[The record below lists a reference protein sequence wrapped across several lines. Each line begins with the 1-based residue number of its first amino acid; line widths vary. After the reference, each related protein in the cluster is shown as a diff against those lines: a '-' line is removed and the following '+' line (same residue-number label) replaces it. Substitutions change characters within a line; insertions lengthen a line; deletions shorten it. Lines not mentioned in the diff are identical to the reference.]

1 MLHIVALLAL
11 MSSSYGMSLL
21 KSCPIAA
28 TVPEAS
34 GTVSEFLAFVNSGR
48 LLLECPGSGSAG
60 QVYLMEEGRE
70 VNEELRQR
78 CRYDVFVPR
87 DRELWPA
94 SKRFLADLL
103 LRVRADLAPTEQ
115 DTLLDAGEWSHFVSL
130 TYPSIDA
137 ALPSLRELR
146 RGADAWELRVDLL
159 EDISPA
165 SLHRQISLLRC
176 SCPLPVVFTVRSE
189 GQIGRFPRDP
199 DRIFALLREG
209 LRAGVEWL
217 DVEACWPSS
226 YLASVTHLCKTEYKG
241 TSRVLGSLHVTTPQT
256 EQQLMELFRACELDG
271 KADMVKVVTGASS
284 DADCRL
290 VHKCGQRASK
300 PYIGLALGAAGALSR
315 VLNKRFTPVTHP
327 LMATAAPGQLSAA
340 ELMDRRVALG
350 LVAEKRF
357 FLFGSPIKQ
366 SMSPAMHNAAF
377 DALLLPHHYSL
388 CESEDVEA
396 YEAIVAGPGFGGASV
411 TIPHKESV
419 QPFLSEVRGAATEI
433 GAVNTI
439 VREGERLVGC
449 NTDWLG
455 MKVPIGRLLGESR
468 VGAKGLV
475 VGAGGTAK
483 AACYAL
489 KALGLAPI
497 VYNRSPEKG
506 SDLAEKV
513 GGRFVQDLSTIAG
526 EDIAVVIS
534 TVPASAAFTLPSSIL
549 DKKPVVLDVVYKPV
563 RTPLLEQVSSQF
575 SAPVMASIFVG
586 LGCRLRMYS
595 GSHDAVGA
603 GHPAV

>member
-1 MLHIVALLAL
+1 MLLILAL
-11 MSSSYGMSLL
+11 FVLMRSCYGLSSPTLRT
-21 KSCPIAA
+21 CPISAVA
-28 TVPEAS
+28 PETS
-34 GTVSEFLAFVNSGR
+34 STINDFLTFVNSGR
-48 LLLECPGSGSAG
+48 VLLETPVSGLAG
-60 QVYLMEEGRE
+60 QVYLMEEGCE
-70 VNEELRQR
+70 INEEIRRQ

-87 DRELWPA
+87 DRELWPTSRA
-94 SKRFLADLL
+94 FLADLL
-103 LRVRADLAPTEQ
+103 FKIRSDHAPTAQ

-137 ALPSLRELR
+137 ALPYLKELR

-159 EDISPA
+159 EDMSPA
-165 SLHRQISLLRC
+165 SLHRQISLLRS
-176 SCPLPVVFTVRSE
+176 SCLLPVVFTVRSE
-189 GQIGRFPRDP
+189 GQIGKFSPDP
-199 DRIFALLREG
+199 ERIFTLLREG

-217 DVEACWPSS
+217 DVEACWPAS
-226 YLASVTHLCKTEYKG
+226 YLSSITRLCKAEYKS
-241 TSRVLGSLHVTTPQT
+241 TSRILGSLHVTTPQT
-256 EQQLMELFRACELDG
+256 EQQLMDLFKACELDG
-271 KADMVKVVTGASS
+271 MADMVKVVTGAAS

-290 VHKCGQRASK
+290 VHKCGERSPK

-340 ELMDRRVALG
+340 ELMERRVALG
-350 LVAEKRF
+350 LVAKKRF
-357 FLFGSPIKQ
+357 FLFGSPIQQ

-377 DALLLPHHYSL
+377 DALLLPHQYAL
-388 CESEDVEA
+388 CESEEVEA

-419 QPFLSEVRGAATEI
+419 QAYLSEVRGAAAKI

-439 VREGERLVGC
+439 VREGERLIGC

-455 MKVPIGRLLGESR
+455 MRLPVARLLGETR

-489 KALGLAPI
+489 RSLGLATI
-497 VYNRSPEKG
+497 VHNRSPEKG
-506 SDLAEKV
+506 SELAERA
-513 GGRFVQDLSTIAG
+513 GGRFVSDVASLAD

-534 TVPASAAFTLPSSIL
+534 TVPAAAAFTLPQSIL
-549 DKKPVVLDVVYKPV
+549 DKRPVVLDVVYKPV
-563 RTPLLEQVSSQF
+563 RTPLIEQVPF
-575 SAPVMASIFVG
+575 NLPYA
-586 LGCRLRMYS
+586 
-595 GSHDAVGA
+595 
-603 GHPAV
+603 